1 MVNLAMN
8 SFMRAL
14 LPVLIFVSLGC
25 GGPGTSLTRDSA
37 ELRQEPCSSRQQR
50 VEGEYQQSATC
61 RPDRTWLEGVG
72 DALSGAASAVRMP
85 KP

>member
-1 MVNLAMN
+1 MVNLSMN
-8 SFMRAL
+8 SFMRVL
-14 LPVLIFVSLGC
+14 LLMLIFVTLGC
-25 GGPGTSLTRDSA
+25 GSPGMSLTRDSA
-37 ELRQEPCSSRQQR
+37 ELRQEPCSSRQQKA
-50 VEGEYQQSATC
+50 ESDYQHSSTC